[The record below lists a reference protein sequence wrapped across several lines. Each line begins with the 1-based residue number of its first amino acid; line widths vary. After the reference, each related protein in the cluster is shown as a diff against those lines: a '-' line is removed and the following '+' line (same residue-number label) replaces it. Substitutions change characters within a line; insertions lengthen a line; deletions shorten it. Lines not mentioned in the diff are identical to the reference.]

1 MYDDCL
7 YRFERDLFGYG
18 MDYDAVI
25 IDVRYNGG
33 GYIAEQLFEILGR
46 RPSGMMQRRTGPKHI
61 TPAKM
66 YRGVKVC
73 MINQHSFSNAEMFAY
88 GFRELG
94 FGKVVG
100 IPTNG
105 GVIGTR
111 NYPLLDGTMFRIPL
125 TGRFKLDGTNM
136 ENNPVEPDVWVQAP
150 LGAVRA
156 EDDPQ
161 LRKAVEV
168 ALDELR

>member
-7 YRFERDLFGYG
+7 YRFERELFSYV
-18 MDYDAVI
+18 MDCDAVI

-46 RPSGMMQRRTGPKHI
+46 RPSGMMQRRVGPKHV

-73 MINQHSFSNAEMFAY
+73 LTNQHSFSNAEMFAY
-88 GFRELG
+88 GFRALG
-94 FGKVVG
+94 FGKLVG
-100 IPTNG
+100 MPTNG

-111 NYPLLDGTMFRIPL
+111 NYELLDGTMFRIPL
-125 TGRFKLDGTNM
+125 TGRYRLDGTNM
-136 ENNPVEPDVWVQAP
+136 ENNPVEPDVYVEAP
-150 LGAVRA
+150 LGVVTA
-156 EDDPQ
+156 ENDPQ

-168 ALDELR
+168 ALAELE